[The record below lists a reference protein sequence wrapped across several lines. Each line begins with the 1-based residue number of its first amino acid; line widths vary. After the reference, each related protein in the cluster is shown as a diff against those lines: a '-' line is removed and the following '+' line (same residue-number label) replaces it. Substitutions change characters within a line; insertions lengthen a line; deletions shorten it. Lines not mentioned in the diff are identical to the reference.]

1 MTSFLHLNT
10 KIERRK
16 IDDAE
21 IEQPTTLKVIIG
33 PVCFDIVEVEEFVQ
47 TVVIQI
53 AKLLKC

>member
-21 IEQPTTLKVIIG
+21 IEQPITLKVIIG
-33 PVCFDIVEVEEFVQ
+33 PVFFDIVEVEEFVQ